1 VFDGFKVFKELS
13 AIESD
18 FGSADFS
25 LNDFSGCDNADEFIL
40 VCRLIVVYILE
51 HG

>member
-1 VFDGFKVFKELS
+1 
-13 AIESD
+13 
-18 FGSADFS
+18 